1 MNQGDDS
8 EANGPQ
14 DEHDAAEAAA
24 GQAARGQPQRV
35 YQQLR
40 QMILDNELQPGNFVL
55 QEELGERLGVSRT
68 PIREALIRL
77 EREGLIEIRPRHGMR
92 VLPVSVEAMR
102 EIYAILAA
110 LEAEAAR
117 IVAEAGATPEL
128 IKALEDAQA
137 TMDDAVAA
145 GDIHAWADANERYHN
160 HIVEASGYARL
171 IDMVAIIHAQS
182 VRAQRMTL
190 ALRAMPTTANE
201 EHREII
207 AALREGDSERAA
219 KLHGDHRRKSG
230 HGLIAI
236 LEKLDLLRG

>member
-1 MNQGDDS
+1 MTQGDNT

-14 DEHDAAEAAA
+14 DDHDAAEAAA
-24 GQAARGQPQRV
+24 AQATRGQPQRV

-117 IVAEAGATPEL
+117 IVAEAGAKPEL
-128 IKALEDAQA
+128 IDALEDAQA

-145 GDIHAWADANERYHN
+145 GDIHAWADANEQFH
-160 HIVEASGYARL
+160 HLIVEASGNKRL
-171 IDMVAIIHAQS
+171 IDMVAMIHAQS

-190 ALRAMPTTANE
+190 ALRAMPATAHD
-201 EHREII
+201 EHRDII
-207 AALREGDSERAA
+207 AALRDGDSERAS
-219 KLHGDHRRKSG
+219 KLHGEHRRTSG
-230 HGLIAI
+230 NSLIDI
-236 LEKLDLLRG
+236 LEKLDLVRG